1 MTSSN
6 TAVYPVVGKNF
17 DDLHGAFAADAKPED
32 VLIFQTLF
40 LREQLNLAW
49 EEMRDL
55 YREEGR
61 LFSLSED
68 QDDDDWFLPE
78 EWSDPL
84 GNCQWVF
91 NVTRAQV
98 VAAGIMQPYTH
109 DNGFPDVEAPT
120 NYSDGSPVYVYI
132 GREYRKPSDPVF
144 LERSE
149 ANFLRVLMAPGLVD
163 YGELSRR
170 WDYYAAR
177 QEYEAASS
185 AKLEALEGGA

>member
-1 MTSSN
+1 MTNCN
-6 TAVYPVVGKNF
+6 TAVYPIVGKSF

-40 LREQLNLAW
+40 LREQLERAW
-49 EEMRDL
+49 EELRDL
-55 YREEGR
+55 YCDEKR
-61 LFSLSED
+61 LSSLQED
-68 QDDDDWFLPE
+68 QDDDFLLPE
-78 EWSDPL
+78 EWRGPL
-84 GNCQWVF
+84 GECQWVF
-91 NVTRAQV
+91 NATRAQII
-98 VAAGIMQPYTH
+98 AAGIMQPYTH
-109 DNGFPDVEAPT
+109 DNGFPDVEAPA

-163 YGELSRR
+163 HGELSRR

-177 QEYEAASS
+177 QEFEAASS
-185 AKLEALEGGA
+185 AKLEAAEGGAR